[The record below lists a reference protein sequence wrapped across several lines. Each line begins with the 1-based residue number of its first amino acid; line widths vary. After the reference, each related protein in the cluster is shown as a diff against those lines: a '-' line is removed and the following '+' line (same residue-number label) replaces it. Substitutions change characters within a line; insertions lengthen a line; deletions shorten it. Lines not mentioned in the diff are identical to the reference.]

1 MKGRERR
8 ERDVNMETMKGGIEE
23 DRGKGV
29 GGSRSEGYDD
39 EGRGNFCM
47 TRTERDMLHSLI

>member
-1 MKGRERR
+1 MKERR
-8 ERDVNMETMKGGIEE
+8 ERDVNMETMKGGRGE

-29 GGSRSEGYDD
+29 GGSHSAGYDD